1 MTVVDTRVPVPARV
15 ERVGRIT
22 AQARE
27 WRFVPT
33 VLSLVAWLLVA
44 VGRAAYAVFAGLWLA
59 CTWSAA
65 AVKVGWDDARAAQVA
80 RRGDET
86 SG

>member
-1 MTVVDTRVPVPARV
+1 MTVVDTRLPAPARV
-15 ERVGRIT
+15 ERVDRIT

-33 VLSLVAWLLVA
+33 VLSLMAWLF
-44 VGRAAYAVFAGLWLA
+44 VGLGWALAGVWLA

-65 AVKVGWDDARAAQVA
+65 AVKVGWDDARAAQA
-80 RRGDET
+80 TRRGDEA
-86 SG
+86 SV